1 MKSTCQGQGGGGRK
15 VTRGTM
21 TLERRGDWPEGEA
34 EVCQRTPHLRDLPP
48 TFPSTEVLKS
58 EAPPLEPPASPPSG
72 SLACSSGNPLPE
84 PLPEDPKDDGPT
96 EKLKQ
101 EDAALAGPGLRNFL
115 AVLRRRNFLLLWI
128 GQVFSQLA
136 DKVLLV
142 LLIGLIS
149 RQFQPEGASIS
160 GWVAAIMLA
169 FTLPAVL
176 LGSLA
181 GVFVDR
187 WPKKGVL
194 VLSNVVRGIL
204 VLLLPP
210 LLWLTAGRNLWPG
223 IPLGFGGL
231 LLISFAVSV
240 LTQFFA
246 PAEQATLPLI
256 LPRRELLAANSLYTT
271 TMMAS
276 LIAGFAIGEPLLT
289 LADRWGRAWL
299 PGWEVGPELLVGGA
313 YLSAG
318 ALLLLLQPH
327 EKLEPRPWEAPHLWE
342 DLKLGLE
349 YIGQMP
355 LIRAALLQMVVL
367 YSLFA
372 ALAVLA
378 VRMAEVTAELEAD
391 QFGVLLSAA
400 GLGMAIGAFWVGHTG
415 RQVSRRAWSGLG
427 SLLLCLSLA
436 ALSWTEGKLFP
447 SLAWIALLGCGGAL
461 VAVPMQTLL
470 QEETPEHLRG
480 KVFGLQ
486 NNAVNIALSLPLVL
500 AGVAETYFGLAWT
513 FLGLAALTGSAGL
526 YLWGLLGREGHR

>member
-1 MKSTCQGQGGGGRK
+1 MTWEQRRDWLQEGAELYLVVSTAAME
-15 VTRGTM
+15 T
-21 TLERRGDWPEGEA
+21 
-34 EVCQRTPHLRDLPP
+34 
-48 TFPSTEVLKS
+48 LKS
-58 EAPPLEPPASPPSG
+58 EELGSPLEPITSPAS
-72 SLACSSGNPLPE
+72 SLPGVPAGDPLPE
-84 PLPEDPKDDGPT
+84 PPPEDPKENSPT
-96 EKLKQ
+96 EKLEQ
-101 EDAALAGPGLRNFL
+101 ADPPFSGTGLGNFA
-115 AVLRRRNFLLLWI
+115 AVLGRRNFLLLWM

-142 LLIGLIS
+142 LLIGVTS
-149 RQFQPEGASIS
+149 KRFQPEGASIS
-160 GWVAAIMLA
+160 GWVAAVMLA

-187 WPKKGVL
+187 WPKKAVL

-204 VLLLPP
+204 VLLLPL
-210 LLWLTAGRNLWPG
+210 LLWLTAGRDLWPG

-256 LPRRELLAANSLYTT
+256 LTRRELLAANSLYTT

-276 LIAGFAIGEPLLT
+276 LVVGFAIGEPLLT
-289 LADRWGRAWL
+289 LAERWVRAWL

-313 YLSAG
+313 YLLAG
-318 ALLLLLQPH
+318 SLLLLLQPH
-327 EKLEPRPWEAPHLWE
+327 EKLEPRSWEAPHLWE
-342 DLKLGLE
+342 DLKLGLQ

-355 LIRAALLQMVVL
+355 LVRAALLQMVVL

-378 VRMAEVTAELEAD
+378 VRMAEVMAELEAD
-391 QFGVLLSAA
+391 QFGVLLAAA
-400 GLGMAIGAFWVGHTG
+400 GLGMGIGAFWVGHIG
-415 RQVSRRAWSGLG
+415 RGVSRRAWSGLG
-427 SLLLCLSLA
+427 SLLLSLA
-436 ALSWTEGKLFP
+436 LVALSWTERKLFP

-480 KVFGLQ
+480 KVFGLL

-500 AGVAETYFGLAWT
+500 TGVAETYLGLSWT
-513 FLGLAALTGSAGL
+513 FLALAVLNASAGM
-526 YLWGLLGREGHR
+526 YFWSLLSREA